1 MSKSSSGHSRFV
13 TGTYRSIGFWGILAL
28 VGLRVCVGWHFYM
41 EGAAKVREGGFS
53 SQGFLYAAKGPL
65 APAFQAMIPDYSG
78 KVRLDKAAMEDSYR
92 KYAEQVKTKYGFD
105 EVQQTSLTKEVDSAI
120 KRLDGV
126 YGQWTSQI
134 NEYQAGFARV
144 SQMSEDPK
152 RSGVESLRKQRDE
165 VETKWRG
172 LAKPILG
179 DVDKIGK
186 SLQMNAV
193 RLATAEQLNFTGEV
207 AFIAPGAGPVSV
219 SFVDSFIPIFD
230 MSVGILL
237 IIGLLTPLAGVAA
250 GLFLASVVLTQF
262 PGYPGTLP
270 TYYQAIEM
278 VACFTLAFTD
288 SGRFA
293 GLDFIPW
300 SFWNRGANNAS
311 VQVAAT

>member
-1 MSKSSSGHSRFV
+1 
-13 TGTYRSIGFWGILAL
+13 
-28 VGLRVCVGWHFYM
+28 
-41 EGAAKVREGGFS
+41 
-53 SQGFLYAAKGPL
+53 
-65 APAFQAMIPDYSG
+65 
-78 KVRLDKAAMEDSYR
+78 
-92 KYAEQVKTKYGFD
+92 
-105 EVQQTSLTKEVDSAI
+105 
-120 KRLDGV
+120 
-126 YGQWTSQI
+126 
-134 NEYQAGFARV
+134 
-144 SQMSEDPK
+144 MSEDPK

-172 LAKPILG
+172 LVKPVLG
-179 DVDKIGK
+179 DIDKIGK
-186 SLQMNAV
+186 SLELNAV
-193 RLATAEQLNFTGEV
+193 RLATAEQLNAAGEV

>member
-1 MSKSSSGHSRFV
+1 
-13 TGTYRSIGFWGILAL
+13 
-28 VGLRVCVGWHFYM
+28 M

-152 RSGVESLRKQRDE
+152 RTGVESLRKQRDE

-172 LAKPILG
+172 LVKPILG

-186 SLQMNAV
+186 SLQLNAV
-193 RLATAEQLNFTGEV
+193 RLATAEQLNVTGEV